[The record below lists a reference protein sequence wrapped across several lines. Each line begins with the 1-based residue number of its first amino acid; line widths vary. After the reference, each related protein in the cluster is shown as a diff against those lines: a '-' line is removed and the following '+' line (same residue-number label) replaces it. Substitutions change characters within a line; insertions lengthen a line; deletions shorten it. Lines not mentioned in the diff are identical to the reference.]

1 MRKFFSLFAA
11 ILFAGSMMA
20 TTVTFSGADFTGGV
34 ANEGGA
40 FSVTK
45 DGVTLSSGKAY
56 GTGSEL
62 RIYQGGTLTVTA
74 EATITLITPA
84 FGQYTKMQFDAA
96 TPNATTWS
104 VEATSQIRLTSLEVT
119 IEDGPA
125 PAVATPVI
133 TGDLTFTDSVIV
145 TMTCST
151 TGADIYYT
159 TDGTTDPKC
168 DCAAAPEY
176 KKPIVIKETTTIK
189 AAAYTGN
196 DWSAVA
202 TKTFTKVEAPKN
214 LGEKSIAEFLE
225 LKNTKDTCVLTGIV
239 SNITNETYGNFDL
252 VEIDNSEVS
261 VYVYGLL
268 TPEGESKKFEE
279 LDVEEG
285 DTLTLKAVYSVYNNK
300 PQAKNAVFV
309 SVIKGEGGAGEY
321 SYEYEPTEI
330 STFNVEMATAEIE
343 DYTADYGVVTIYMES
358 EDGQY
363 FANLE
368 FIATSLEILQPGTYP
383 INDSEQEAT
392 FWASPGGDDEYDY
405 GCYFGVMDGLY
416 YNPYYMISGSVAMSA
431 DGLTVSAKSYFGST
445 INLVYDAPEEGIENI
460 VLTEMA
466 KKVLNEGVVY
476 VVRDNKIFT
485 VKGNRVR

>member
-1 MRKFFSLFAA
+1 MRKFFSLFTA

-309 SVIKGEGGAGEY
+309 SVIKGEGGESGLNY
-321 SYEYEPTEI
+321 DYEPTTV
-330 STFNVEMATAEIE
+330 STFDVTIASVSVK
-343 DYTADYGVVTIYMES
+343 DYVADYGVITFEL
-358 EDGQY
+358 EDADGAY
-363 FANLE
+363 FAYLE
-368 FIATSLEILQPGTYP
+368 LISSTSEPATGTYP
-383 INDSEQEAT
+383 INFTEQDGT
-392 FWASPGGDDEYDY
+392 FYASPGGDDQYDY
-405 GCYFGVMDGLY
+405 GCYFGVMDGEY
-416 YNPYYMISGSVAMSA
+416 YNPYYMVSGSVEIAE
-431 DGLTVSAKSYFGST
+431 DGMTVNATSYNGST
-445 INLVYDAPEEGIENI
+445 IKLTYKAPEQAIDNTEVKVSAVKFLQNDQLIIEKNGVRYNVFGI
-460 VLTEMA
+460 
-466 KKVLNEGVVY
+466 
-476 VVRDNKIFT
+476 
-485 VKGNRVR
+485 RVR